1 MNPTEKFV
9 KNEKSVHDMLCNCE
23 NHQKTIAKFV
33 EGNEK
38 TERRSQRLDISPGR
52 S

>member
-1 MNPTEKFV
+1 MNLSEKFV
-9 KNEKSVHDMLCNCE
+9 KNEKSVRDMLCNCE